1 MRTRRWKGGPAVGF
15 TGLFGKFQH
24 PAQVV
29 VGVFA
34 LTILIGTLLL
44 KTPMATAT
52 PGSVDW
58 LTALFTATSAVC
70 VTGLV
75 VVDTASTWSVF
86 GEVVIALLFQAGGL
100 GIMTLGT
107 VFALL
112 VSGRLGLR
120 ARLLAQAESKAL
132 GTPDLRRVIRNI
144 VLFTLTCEAAAA
156 IVLSIRF
163 ATAYDHGFGRALYLG
178 AFHSMSAFNNAGFAL
193 WPDSL
198 VRFAGDPWICL
209 TIALTVLVGALG
221 FPVAF
226 ELWRQWRHP
235 RRWSVLTRL
244 TLGVTAVLLVMGTL
258 IFLVTEW
265 RNPQT
270 MGPLGDMD
278 KLIASFFLAV
288 MRTGGFNT
296 VDLSQLSPSSW
307 LVSDLLM
314 FIGGGSAGTSG
325 GIKVTALGVLFFMVW
340 TEMRGYADVNIGHRQ
355 IPSTAQRQAI
365 AITLLGVSLVA
376 ISTYLLVVIS
386 PHTLDQVLFEAISA
400 FGTVGMSLGITA
412 GLPAA
417 GQLLLIVL
425 MFIGRTGPL
434 TLGSALALRERDRRY
449 VLPRE
454 YLIVG

>member
-1 MRTRRWKGGPAVGF
+1 MNARRRRSGPALGF
-15 TGLFGKFQH
+15 TGFFGRLHH

-29 VGVFA
+29 VGAFA

-44 KTPMATAT
+44 KTPMATST
-52 PGSVDW
+52 PGSADW

-75 VVDTASTWSVF
+75 IVDTASTWSVF

-107 VFALL
+107 LFALL

-132 GTPDLRRVIRNI
+132 GTPNLRHVVRNI
-144 VLFTLTCEAAAA
+144 VLFTLLCEAAAA

-163 ATAYDHGFGRALYLG
+163 ATTYDHDLGHAVYLG
-178 AFHSMSAFNNAGFAL
+178 VFHAMSAFNNAGFAL

-198 VRFAGDPWICL
+198 VRFAADPWICL

-221 FPVAF
+221 FPVVF
-226 ELWRQWRHP
+226 ELWRQGRHP
-235 RRWSVLTRL
+235 RRWSVLTRI
-244 TLGVTAVLLVMGTL
+244 TIGVTAVLLVAGTL

-265 RNPQT
+265 RNPRT
-270 MGPLGDMD
+270 MGPLADGD
-278 KLIASFFLAV
+278 KLMASFFLTV

-296 VDLSQLSPSSW
+296 VELSELDPSSW

-314 FIGGGSAGTSG
+314 FIGGGSASTAG
-325 GIKVTALGVLFFMVW
+325 GIKVTALGLLIFMVW
-340 TEMRGYADVNIGHRQ
+340 TEMRGYADVNIGRRQ

-365 AITLLGVSLVA
+365 AIALLGVSLVA
-376 ISTYLLVVIS
+376 ICTYLLVVIS

-412 GLPAA
+412 GLPEA
-417 GQLLLIVL
+417 GQVVLIML
-425 MFIGRTGPL
+425 MFTGRTGPL
-434 TLGSALALRERDRRY
+434 TLASALALSERDRRY
-449 VLPRE
+449 ELPKE

>member
-1 MRTRRWKGGPAVGF
+1 MKARRRRSGPALGF
-15 TGLFGKFQH
+15 AGLFGKFRH

-34 LTILIGTLLL
+34 LTIFIGTLLL
-44 KTPMATAT
+44 KTPMATSA
-52 PGSVDW
+52 PGSADW

-75 VVDTASTWSVF
+75 VVDTASTWSAF

-132 GTPDLRRVIRNI
+132 GTPNLRHVVRNI
-144 VLFTLTCEAAAA
+144 VLFTLICEASAA

-163 ATAYDHGFGRALYLG
+163 ATAYDHEFGHALYLG
-178 AFHSMSAFNNAGFAL
+178 VFHSMSAFNNAGFAL

-209 TIALTVLVGALG
+209 PIALTVLAGALG
-221 FPVAF
+221 FPVVF

-244 TLGVTAVLLVMGTL
+244 TLGITAVLVAVGTL
-258 IFLVTEW
+258 IFLSTEW
-265 RNPQT
+265 HNPRT
-270 MGPLGDMD
+270 MGPLADWD
-278 KLIASFFLAV
+278 KLMASFFLTV

-296 VDLSQLSPSSW
+296 VDLSQLNPSSW

-314 FIGGGSAGTSG
+314 FIGGGSASTAG
-325 GIKVTALGVLFFMVW
+325 GIKVTALGLLIFMVW
-340 TEMRGYADVNIGHRQ
+340 TEIRGYADVNIGHRQ
-355 IPSTAQRQAI
+355 IPGAAQRQAI
-365 AITLLGVSLVA
+365 AIALMGVSLVG
-376 ISTYLLVVIS
+376 ISAYLLVVIS

-412 GLPAA
+412 ALPAA

-449 VLPRE
+449 ERPKE

>member
-1 MRTRRWKGGPAVGF
+1 MRVRRERGGPALGF
-15 TGLFGKFQH
+15 TGLFGRFQH
-24 PAQVV
+24 PGQVV

-44 KTPMATAT
+44 KMPVSTDT

-75 VVDTASTWSVF
+75 VVDTASTWSTF

-107 VFALL
+107 LFALL

-132 GTPDLRRVIRNI
+132 GTPNLRRVVRNV
-144 VLFTLTCEAAAA
+144 VLFTLTIEAMAA
-156 IVLSIRF
+156 IVLTVRF
-163 ATAYDHGFGRALYLG
+163 ATAYDHDLGRAIYLG

-198 VRFAGDPWICL
+198 VRFATDPWICL
-209 TIALTVLVGALG
+209 TIALAVLAGALG
-221 FPVAF
+221 FPVVF

-235 RRWSVLTRL
+235 RRWSVLTRI
-244 TLGVTAVLLVMGTL
+244 TVGVTAVLLVAGTL
-258 IFLVTEW
+258 IFLATEW
-265 RNPQT
+265 NNPRT
-270 MGPLGDMD
+270 MGPLADWD
-278 KLIASFFLAV
+278 KLLASFFLTV

-296 VDLSQLSPSSW
+296 VDLSQLNPSSW

-314 FIGGGSAGTSG
+314 FIGGGSASTAG
-325 GIKVTALGVLFFMVW
+325 GIKVTSLGLVIFMVW

-355 IPSTAQRQAI
+355 IPATAQRQAI

-386 PHTLDQVLFEAISA
+386 PHALDQVLFEAISA

-449 VLPRE
+449 VLPQE
-454 YLIVG
+454 HLIVG